1 MTNKA
6 LNMNNLNEIESKRP
20 ARLYGYVKNIL
31 ERPLTG
37 VKVKC
42 GKFETITLFDGSY
55 RFEVEPGLYYVGVE
69 LLGFCSHE
77 KEIFLVDGEE
87 GRLDF
92 QLKEKKG
99 TSKLSGHIINKETG
113 EFLKNG
119 LIYIIRTTIN
129 LNSKID
135 PLTGVYEFN
144 ELSSGTYDVWA
155 SVLGYEDEKLTI
167 TIDEDEEIIRDFQ
180 VQKKRDEEVP
190 WG

>member
-1 MTNKA
+1 
-6 LNMNNLNEIESKRP
+6 MNNLDEIQSKKP
-20 ARLYGYVKNIL
+20 ARIYGYVKNMK

-37 VKVKC
+37 VKVQC

-55 RFEVEPGLYYVGVE
+55 RFEVESGLHSVGVE
-69 LLGFCSHE
+69 LVGFCGHE
-77 KEIFLVDGEE
+77 KEIFLEDGEE

-99 TSKLSGHIINKETG
+99 ASKLYGHIISKETG
-113 EFLKNG
+113 EFVKNG
-119 LIYIIRTTIN
+119 LVYIIRPTIN

-135 PLTGVYEFN
+135 PITGVYEFN

-167 TIDEDEEIIRDFQ
+167 TIDEDEEIVHDFQ